1 MLQKKNIYITKAVD
15 EEEIS
20 MHVFIYF
27 FGVSVK
33 G

>member
-1 MLQKKNIYITKAVD
+1 MLQKKKNITKAVD

>member
-1 MLQKKNIYITKAVD
+1 MLQKKKNITKAVD

-20 MHVFIYF
+20 MNVFIYF

>member
-1 MLQKKNIYITKAVD
+1 MLQKKYITKAVD

-27 FGVSVK
+27 FGVSVN